1 MPSRNE
7 NRCLEDNWGS
17 SGELQVR
24 PTSRT
29 AELDS
34 RNTHRVALEA
44 TVTYVAGSEGDQSS
58 HGNGQLIELSKEGCR
73 IVGSHPVVTGS
84 SLTLSITLSDGHAA
98 LCLRGARVCW
108 IEGNKFGVKFATL
121 TDSERQ
127 RVQNLVWNF
136 ASKAAESE
144 DHTGFRFA

>member
-1 MPSRNE
+1 MPTRNE
-7 NRCLEDNWGS
+7 NRYLEDHWGS

-58 HGNGQLIELSKEGCR
+58 HGDGQLIGLSQEGCR
-73 IVGSHPVVTGS
+73 IVGSHPVIAGS
-84 SLTLSITLSDGHAA
+84 SLTVSINFSDGHPA
-98 LCLRGARVCW
+98 LCLRGVTVCW
-108 IEGNKFGVKFATL
+108 IEGNTFGVKFAKL
-121 TDSERQ
+121 TDHERQ
-127 RVQNLVWNF
+127 RVENLVWKF
-136 ASKAAESE
+136 ASKAAENE
-144 DHTGFRFA
+144 GTGFRFA